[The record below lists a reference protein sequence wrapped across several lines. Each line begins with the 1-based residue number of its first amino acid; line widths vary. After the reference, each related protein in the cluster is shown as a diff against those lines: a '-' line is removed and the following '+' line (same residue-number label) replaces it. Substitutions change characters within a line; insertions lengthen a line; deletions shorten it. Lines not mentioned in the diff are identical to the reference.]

1 MLGTVTE
8 HKKRFK
14 NVLAEMILIII
25 VKAAVHMTMLAPI
38 FFTGRCLD
46 IHVYKDI
53 QLRSLLSFSE

>member
-38 FFTGRCLD
+38 FLTGRCLE
-46 IHVYKDI
+46 IHVCKDI